1 MATSNNGQ
9 KQSKKFAEIGATG
22 LKQFS
27 GYVYEE
33 FLPELKGRRGTRVY
47 KQMANNDPIVGAIL
61 FAIEMLLRNVEWRTE
76 PASADPEDLKVADFV
91 ESCRHDMSHSWADFT
106 AERSSQYTYGWA
118 YHEIVY
124 KRRLGPYKADGSKRS
139 KYSDGLI
146 GWRKLPI
153 RSQDS
158 LLHWKFSDDNGIEG
172 MKQQTDTGRISFIPI
187 DKAVLFRTT
196 STKNNPEGRSVIR
209 NAYRPWYFK
218 SKIETY
224 EAIGIERDLAG
235 LPTVWVDHEL
245 ITAAAEG
252 DTDAAAAM
260 EEYKALGRNIRN
272 DEQAC
277 IVMPL
282 AYDEKG
288 NKLYDI
294 ELLSSGGQKSFDTN
308 TIISRYDTRIAQTV
322 LADFIMLGAGKTGS
336 FALSSDKT
344 EMFATALGAWLK
356 SDADTMNRFL
366 IPRLLE
372 VNKIDPGRCPKFVPG
387 DIEKKDIEKMINAIN
402 DSVLS
407 GALILDEP
415 VQDVVREALDIPK
428 AD

>member
-1 MATSNNGQ
+1 MATTENE
-9 KQSKKFAEIGATG
+9 QSQPKKFAELGATG
-22 LKQFS
+22 LTQYS
-27 GYVYEE
+27 GYINEE
-33 FLPELKGRRGTRVY
+33 FLPELKGQRGIKTF
-47 KQMANNDPIVGAIL
+47 KQMADNDPVIGAIL

-76 PASADPEDLKVADFV
+76 PASSDPADIAVADFV

-124 KRRLGPYKADGSKRS
+124 KRRLGQNQGDGAKRS
-139 KYSDGLI
+139 KYNDGLI
-146 GWRKLPI
+146 GWRKIPI

-158 LLHWKFSDDNGIEG
+158 LLNWKFGSDGGIEG
-172 MKQQTDTGRISFIPI
+172 MEQQLNTGRRAYIPI
-187 DKAVLFRTT
+187 EKAVLFRTT
-196 STKNNPEGRSVIR
+196 SIKNNPEGRSAIR

-218 SKIETY
+218 SNIETY

-235 LPTVWVDHEL
+235 LPTIWVDQEL
-245 ITAAAEG
+245 MVAAAGG
-252 DTDAAAAM
+252 DSDAAAALA
-260 EEYKALGRNIRN
+260 EYKALGRNIRN

-282 AYDEKG
+282 AYDESG

-294 ELLSSGGQKSFDTN
+294 ELLSSGGKKTFDTN

-344 EMFATALGAWLK
+344 EMFATAIGAWLK

-366 IPRLLE
+366 IPRLLDI
-372 VNKIDPGRCPKFVPG
+372 NKIDQDKCPKFVPG
-387 DIEKKDIEKMINAIN
+387 DIEKKDIEKTINAIN
-402 DSVLS
+402 DSILS
-407 GALILDEP
+407 GALAIDDK
-415 VQDVVREALDIPK
+415 VQDAIREALDIPK
-428 AD
+428 GD

>member
-1 MATSNNGQ
+1 MVTLKNDK
-9 KQSKKFAEIGATG
+9 KQPSKFAEIGATG
-22 LKQFS
+22 LTQYS
-27 GYVYEE
+27 GYINEE
-33 FLPELKGRRGTRVY
+33 FLPELKGRRGVRTL
-47 KQMANNDPIVGAIL
+47 KQMANNDPIIGAIL
-61 FAIEMLLRNVEWRTE
+61 FAVEMLLRNVEWRTE
-76 PASADPEDLKVADFV
+76 PASADPEDVAVADFV
-91 ESCRHDMSHSWADFT
+91 EECRHDMSHSWADFT
-106 AERSSQYTYGWA
+106 SERCSQYTYGWA

-124 KRRLGPYKADGSKRS
+124 KRRLGPAQKDGSKRS
-139 KYSDGLI
+139 KYDDGRI

-158 LLHWKFSDDNGIEG
+158 LLQWKFTDDGGIEG
-172 MKQQTDTGRISFIPI
+172 MEQQLDTGRRSFIPI
-187 DKAVLFRTT
+187 DKAILFRTT
-196 STKNNPEGRSVIR
+196 SIKNNPEGRSILR

-235 LPTVWVDHEL
+235 LPTIWVDQEL
-245 ITAAAEG
+245 LAAAAEG
-252 DTDAAAAM
+252 DTAASAVL

-282 AYDEKG
+282 AYDENG
-288 NKLYDI
+288 HKLYDI

-308 TIISRYDTRIAQTV
+308 VIISRYDTRIAQTV
-322 LADFIMLGAGKTGS
+322 LADFIMLGTGKTGS

-372 VNKIDPGRCPKFVPG
+372 INKIDLSRAPKFIPG
-387 DIEKKDIEKMINAIN
+387 DIEKKDIEKTINAIN
-402 DSVLS
+402 ESILS
-407 GALILDEP
+407 GALMLDDS
-415 VQDVVREALDIPK
+415 VQDSVREALDIPK